1 MTMAKKTAFAV
12 VALPVVASAVL
23 ASAVLLAGCMPMPT
37 QQSAAEAIDDG
48 VVTATIKARLIED
61 PVTKL
66 HLIKVETFRGT
77 VELSGFVET
86 NQVRSR
92 ALELAK
98 DVNGV
103 KRVRDAMDI
112 RNSSG

>member
-1 MTMAKKTAFAV
+1 MREARMALLGAV
-12 VALPVVASAVL
+12 VALTACTAPPV
-23 ASAVLLAGCMPMPT
+23 

-48 VVTATIKARLIED
+48 VVTARIKARLIED
-61 PVTKL
+61 PVTKV
-66 HLIKVETFRGT
+66 HQIKVDTFRGT

-86 NQVRSR
+86 DAARMR

-98 DVNGV
+98 NVEGV

-112 RNSSG
+112 RNSKG